1 MTALTALTSEA
12 DNTERVAEL
21 LDHDWRLLIAG
32 TPRAALSG
40 RTYPVV
46 SPYTEQIIARVPD
59 GGPED
64 VAAAAV
70 AAREAL
76 PAWRRRPA
84 GDRARHVTELADALQ
99 AHAAELALLD
109 AIDSG
114 APVAEMYGDV
124 SAAAAQLRLFAGLA
138 LELTG
143 RTIPATGNLH
153 YTEREPYGITA
164 RIIPFNHPIMFA
176 AAKIAAPLVAGNT
189 VLLKPAEITPLSALR
204 LGEIAAEILPP
215 GVLSVVVG
223 DGPDVPRAMVR
234 HPDVRRI
241 GFIGS
246 EATGRAILRD
256 AAETGVKKVSL
267 ELGGKNA
274 MIVFPDADPGEAA
287 AAAVAGM
294 NFTWAGQSCGS
305 TSRLLVHE
313 SIAEPV
319 VAEVV
324 RLAADRRIGS
334 PLDPGSEMGTLVSRR
349 QYDRVLGHLTTALA
363 DGAEVLT
370 GGGRPPQVDRGLFIA
385 PTVLGGVRPEWRI
398 ARDEVFGPV
407 LAVLTWREEDEAI
420 RVANDVAYGLTAGVW
435 TNDVRRAHRVAREL
449 EAGYVWING
458 AARHFPGV
466 PFGGVK
472 ASGIGREESLEEL
485 LAYTQLKSVNVL
497 L

>member
-1 MTALTALTSEA
+1 MMALTSEA
-12 DNTERVAEL
+12 DNTKRVAEL
-21 LDHDWRLLIAG
+21 LDREWRLLVAG
-32 TPRAALSG
+32 RPRAALSG
-40 RTYPVV
+40 CTYPVV
-46 SPYTEQIIARVPD
+46 SPYTEEVIAQVPD
-59 GGPED
+59 GGPDD
-64 VAAAAV
+64 VDAAAS
-70 AAREAL
+70 AAREAF
-76 PAWRRRPA
+76 PAWRRLPA
-84 GDRARHVTELADALQ
+84 GDRARYVAELADAVQ

-114 APVAEMYGDV
+114 SPVAEMFSDV
-124 SAAAAQLRLFAGLA
+124 SAAAGQLRLFAGLA

-153 YTEREPYGITA
+153 YTEREPYGVAA
-164 RIIPFNHPIMFA
+164 RIIPFNHPVMFA
-176 AAKIAAPLVAGNT
+176 AGKIAAPLVAGNT
-189 VLLKPAEITPLSALR
+189 VLLKPAEVTPLSALR
-204 LGEIAAEILPP
+204 LGEIAAEVLPS

-223 DGPDVPRAMVR
+223 NGPDVPRAMVR
-234 HPDVRRI
+234 HPAVRRV

-256 AAETGVKKVSL
+256 AAETGVKEVSL

-274 MIVFPDADPGEAA
+274 LIVFPDADPDEAA
-287 AAAVAGM
+287 AASVAGM

-324 RLAADRRIGS
+324 RLAAARRIGS

-349 QYDRVLGHLTTALA
+349 QYDRVLGHLATALSE
-363 DGAEVLT
+363 GAEVLT

-398 ARDEVFGPV
+398 AHEEVFGPV
-407 LAVLTWREEDEAI
+407 LSVLTWRDEEEAI
-420 RVANDVAYGLTAGVW
+420 RVANDVAYGLTAGIW

-449 EAGYVWING
+449 EAGYIWING

-472 ASGIGREESLEEL
+472 ASGFGREESLEEL
-485 LAYTQLKSVNVL
+485 LAYTQLKSVNVML
-497 L
+497 